1 MLDLLKKHFGYDAFR
16 PLQAEVIE
24 EVMGKRDTLVLMPTG
39 GGKSLCYQLPALRIP
54 GMTLVVSPLI
64 ALMKDQV
71 DALMENGI
79 AAAYLSHTL
88 SEGEIEATMQKV
100 ARHEV
105 KLLYVAPER
114 FTTQSFRFFL
124 REIPVGLIAIDEAHC
139 ISEWGHDFR
148 PDYRGLSQLRSLFP
162 RVPLIALTATA
173 NTRVREDILEQLR
186 MTDAKVFV
194 AGFNRPNLTYIIR
207 PKQKAFEALVQIA
220 SRDKDASMIVYC
232 GSRKDTERIA
242 QKLEKKGLRALPYHA
257 GLTPK
262 IRTRTQEK
270 FIRDEVTIIVA
281 TIAFG
286 MGIDKP
292 DVRFVVHMD
301 FPKSVEAYYQE
312 TGRAGRDGLPSE
324 CIFFYSFGDRRKQEY
339 FIRQISDEEEQR
351 RAYEQLRRVMQY
363 AESTACRRKF
373 LLEYFGETVTEGSCG
388 ACDRCLGLIHQ
399 VSATI
404 ATASDVHQPLFE
416 QLRVL
421 RRRLAAEKGI
431 APYMVFGDRSLQ
443 DMARI
448 FPRTPEAMKQ
458 VFGVG
463 ERKMTQFGQIFLRHV
478 SAYADEHGLA
488 ECVPAGAST
497 SQTRAPRSVAGFT
510 HEETCGLVEEGL
522 SLREIAERRGFS
534 VGTIVAHLERLVE
547 AQRLRV
553 LPPSVMPFDR
563 AEKITAV
570 FRALNTW
577 LLTPVREKLGEDF
590 SFDELRWVRLKM
602 KWEMDKK
609 TRPESERGL
618 R

>member
-16 PLQAEVIE
+16 PLQAEVIA
-24 EVMGKRDTLVLMPTG
+24 EVMGRRDTLVLMPTG

-71 DALMENGI
+71 DALVENGI

-88 SEGEIEATMQKV
+88 SEGEIEATMEKV
-100 ARHEV
+100 ARGEV

-114 FTTQSFRFFL
+114 FMTQSFRLFL
-124 REIPVGLIAIDEAHC
+124 REVPVGLIAIDEAHC

-148 PDYRGLSQLRSLFP
+148 PDYRGLSQLRFLFP
-162 RVPLIALTATA
+162 GVSLIALTATA
-173 NTRVREDILEQLR
+173 NTRVREDILEQLC
-186 MTDAKVFV
+186 MKDAKVFV

-232 GSRKDTERIA
+232 GSRKSTESIA
-242 QKLEKKGLRALPYHA
+242 EKLNKRGLKALPYHA

-292 DVRFVVHMD
+292 DVRFVIHMD

-324 CIFFYSFGDRRKQEY
+324 CVFFYTPGDRRKQEY
-339 FIRQISDEEEQR
+339 FIRQISDEDEQR

-363 AESTACRRKF
+363 AEYTTCRRKF
-373 LLEYFGETVTEGSCG
+373 LLEYFGETVAEGSCG
-388 ACDRCLGLIHQ
+388 ACDRCLGLTHQ
-399 VSATI
+399 ALPTGRQAPALSTMP
-404 ATASDVHQPLFE
+404 DVNQPLFE
-416 QLRVL
+416 QLRIL

-448 FPRTPEAMKQ
+448 FPRTSEAMKQ

-463 ERKMTQFGQIFLRHV
+463 ERKMVQFGHVFLRHV

-488 ECVPAGAST
+488 EHVPSEEST
-497 SQTRAPRSVAGFT
+497 VRSRAPRPVAGFT
-510 HEETCGLVEEGL
+510 HDETCSLVEEGL
-522 SLREIAERRGFS
+522 SLGEIAARRGFS

-553 LPPSVMPFDR
+553 LPPSIMPADR
-563 AEKITAV
+563 VEKITAT

-602 KWEMDKK
+602 KWEMAVPRDA
-609 TRPESERGL
+609 
-618 R
+618 